1 MTSFKANGSQILEAI
16 SSIYPLV
23 PNKPSRDILKCFKI
37 TAKQTGGDSL
47 TIRATDLET
56 FATVKLS
63 TGVIVFTE
71 GEMVVP
77 AATLFEYAKAFDGGD
92 VDFLV
97 TPEEA
102 LKMTETTS
110 EFEVGLQDLDEY
122 PEFPDMP
129 ATMTWSTVSVPALAK
144 ALNQVI
150 FAVAEKGSPRWG
162 TLNAVCMETNNT
174 VMTLIGTDQHRAS
187 MVDIE
192 VSDTLE
198 EETYLIPSK
207 TLALVP
213 KIFTEDEVEV
223 SFDVSNNMVFRDET
237 TSIMVRLMHGNFPP
251 VKTFIPTHPN
261 KLELN
266 GPDFLKQVR
275 KSALATDKHSTLRV
289 ELSTDKIKLLT
300 KTRQQR
306 KHAKVEYPVEYT
318 GDNFQFAVNCKY
330 IIDML
335 KASTNGEAVEMHFN
349 QNNQPILFTQSN
361 FKHLVVPQEVR

>member
-1 MTSFKANGSQILEAI
+1 MTSFKVNGTQFLEAI

-23 PNKPSRDILKCFKI
+23 PNKPSRDILKCFRI
-37 TAKQTGGDSL
+37 TAKQAATDTI

-56 FATVKLS
+56 FAVVELS
-63 TGVIVFTE
+63 TGVMVFTD
-71 GEMVVP
+71 GEIAVP
-77 AATLFEYAKAFDGGD
+77 AAILIEYAKAFDGGD

-102 LKMTETTS
+102 LKLTESTS

-122 PEFPDMP
+122 PDFPDMP
-129 ATMTWSTVSVPALAK
+129 ASMTWSTVPVPALAK
-144 ALNQVI
+144 ALSQVV

-162 TLNAVCMETNNT
+162 TLNAICMETNDT
-174 VMTLIGTDQHRAS
+174 IMTLIGTDQHRAS
-187 MVDIE
+187 MVEIE
-192 VSDTLE
+192 LTDTLAE
-198 EETYLIPSK
+198 ESYLLPSK

-223 SFDVSNNMVFRDET
+223 SFDVSNNIIFKDEST
-237 TSIMVRLMHGNFPP
+237 TIMVRLMHGNFPP
-251 VKTFIPTHPN
+251 VKTFMPTHPN

-266 GPDFLKQVR
+266 APDFLKRVR

-289 ELSTDKIKLLT
+289 ELSADKIKLLT

-306 KHAKVEYPVEYT
+306 KVAKIEYPVPYD
-318 GDNFQFAVNCKY
+318 GNDFQFAVNCKY

-335 KASTNGEAVEMHFN
+335 KASTSDEAVEMHFN

>member
-1 MTSFKANGSQILEAI
+1 MTSFKVNSTQFLEAI

-37 TAKQTGGDSL
+37 SVLQRGGDSIV
-47 TIRATDLET
+47 IRATDLET
-56 FATVKLS
+56 FAVVKL
-63 TGVIVFTE
+63 TAGVMVHTDGEFT
-71 GEMVVP
+71 VP
-77 AATLFEYAKAFDGGD
+77 ASALIEYAKAFDGGD

-97 TPEEA
+97 TPEES
-102 LKMTETTS
+102 LKMTENSS
-110 EFEVGLQDLDEY
+110 EFELGLQDLDEY

-129 ATMTWSTVSVPALAK
+129 VDMTWNTVPVPALAK
-144 ALNQVI
+144 ALNQVV

-162 TLNAVCMETNNT
+162 TLNAVCMETNDT
-174 VMTLIGTDQHRAS
+174 TMTLIGTDQHRAS
-187 MVDIE
+187 MVNIE
-192 VSDTLE
+192 LTETLE
-198 EETYLIPSK
+198 EHSYLIPSK

-223 SFDVSNNMVFRDET
+223 SFDVSNNVIFRDET
-237 TSIMVRLMHGNFPP
+237 TTIIVRLMHGNFPP
-251 VKTFIPTHPN
+251 VKTFMPTHPN
-261 KLELN
+261 SLEL
-266 GPDFLKQVR
+266 DAAAFLKLVK
-275 KSALATDKHSTLRV
+275 KSALATDKHSTLKV

-306 KHAKVEYPVEYT
+306 KVAKVEYPVSYS
-318 GDNFQFAVNCKY
+318 GADFRFAVNCKY

-349 QNNQPILFTQSN
+349 QNNQPILFTQDN